1 MYEYLFKTTREELQ
15 FHEREDGS
23 VDTAWLHAQLAA
35 NTAFSSHSDSG
46 AGCLNASGL
55 PAVRSIGD
63 TYVRLSLF
71 CDNFVDAMD
80 DSLHKAKT
88 DEAPQYLWYQP
99 YNAIHWDGVSGNAAD
114 GLKRFFSA
122 ELNWSYTK
130 DKPHTALLSLIH
142 VLPDRGLLNYAG
154 YCMSSE
160 AVSEC
165 VKHLTEVFPGV
176 YTEAELDAPPEP
188 SFWSV
193 NAIPRSLPHRMR
205 IAQVLFQHSANL
217 PAEMLGAILCLDMAL
232 YQDNETASSW
242 YTLIFDR
249 HRYASLF
256 RRSDLK
262 LRLDALV
269 KMVQPLCKNELVPCG
284 TAEGITLSGVSLSH
298 QLAADL
304 HQVGIHVVPLVK

>member
-35 NTAFSSHSDSG
+35 NTAFSSHSDAG
-46 AGCLNASGL
+46 AGRLVNGWPEVCSL
-55 PAVRSIGD
+55 GD

-71 CDNFVDAMD
+71 CDENREGNER
-80 DSLHKAKT
+80 L
-88 DEAPQYLWYQP
+88 PQYGADDNPAQRLWCQP
-99 YNAIHWDGVSGNAAD
+99 YNAIYWDGVSGNAAD
-114 GLKRFFSA
+114 GLARFFST
-122 ELNWSYTK
+122 ELNLSYKK
-130 DKPHTALLSLIH
+130 DKPYTALLDLIH
-142 VLPDRGLLNYAG
+142 VLPEKGSLNYAG

-284 TAEGITLSGVSLSH
+284 TAEGITLSGVSLSN

-304 HQVGIHVVPLVK
+304 HHVGIHVVPLVK

>member
-1 MYEYLFKTTREELQ
+1 MYEYLFKTSREELQ
-15 FHEREDGS
+15 LHERENGS
-23 VDTAWLHAQLAA
+23 LDTAWLHAQLAA

-46 AGCLNASGL
+46 AGRLVNGL
-55 PAVRSIGD
+55 PAVRSLGD

-71 CDNFVDAMD
+71 CDNFVGATD

-130 DKPHTALLSLIH
+130 DKPHTALLDLIH

-154 YCMSSE
+154 YCMSSD
-160 AVSEC
+160 AVREC
-165 VKHLTEVFPGV
+165 TAHLTKVFPGV
-176 YTEAELDAPPEP
+176 YMEAELDAPPEP
-188 SFWSV
+188 SFWSI
-193 NAIPRSLPHRMR
+193 NAIPRSLSRR
-205 IAQVLFQHSANL
+205 LAVAQVLFRHYSNL
-217 PAEMLGAILCLDMAL
+217 PVEMLGAVLCLDMA
-232 YQDNETASSW
+232 YQDDETASSW
-242 YTLIFDR
+242 YTLIFDSY
-249 HRYASLF
+249 RYASL
-256 RRSDLK
+256 RYRSDLTG
-262 LRLDALV
+262 RLDALV
-269 KMVQPLCKNELVPCG
+269 KLVQPLCKNEIVTCG
-284 TAEGITLSGVSLSH
+284 TTGGITISGVSLSR